1 MGSARIRPLPL
12 PDRGDR
18 EGRAGAGRGGAWLW
32 KGPHSVNKRSWNLCC
47 GQDPLCS
54 QSLLSKGCAPKMKKR
69 KQLGLAGAQGYMGLM
84 MERNWGLVEA
94 LKDLLGSFDFSLLA
108 LGRQ

>member
-1 MGSARIRPLPL
+1 MGSAQIRPLPL

-18 EGRAGAGRGGAWLW
+18 EGRAGAGAGGRLW
-32 KGPHSVNKRSWNLCC
+32 KVPHSVNKCSWNLCC

-54 QSLLSKGCAPKMKKR
+54 QSLLSKGHAPKMKKC

-108 LGRQ
+108 LERQ